1 MPKLENKDELIKF
14 MGDHYDHNLKVA
26 NYLLVAHGAALVGCL
41 SVLKDYASTPQLK
54 GVGLFVI
61 LFGFGLLAAIVYYAS
76 LAFAR
81 AVVLNALMDNKTADE
96 GTAKFL
102 ERANFLSL
110 AISAGLMV
118 IAIVCI
124 IWRFSSL

>member
-61 LFGFGLLAAIVYYAS
+61 LFGFGLLAG
-76 LAFAR
+76 R
-81 AVVLNALMDNKTADE
+81 
-96 GTAKFL
+96 
-102 ERANFLSL
+102 
-110 AISAGLMV
+110 
-118 IAIVCI
+118 
-124 IWRFSSL
+124 